1 MPEATPARPVARLVH
16 ELSVT
21 GVGQLALGLAVLA
34 VALSATDIEP
44 ARALVPFA
52 ITFAV
57 MSGLSLYQSRWM
69 RDAPMPP
76 ANPDARVE
84 EPSLRTRR
92 SLVGLAPALLGVA
105 VGTLIGPGL
114 GVVLG
119 GVVAGVG
126 VIDLRNR
133 AWAREREHEMG
144 AEIQRELGGSPFSTG
159 RRPLYTR
166 PRNASTLAT

>member
-1 MPEATPARPVARLVH
+1 MPDATPVRPVARLVT

-52 ITFAV
+52 VTFAV
-57 MSGLSLYQSRWM
+57 LSGLSVYQSRWM
-69 RDAPMPP
+69 RDAPTPP
-76 ANPDARVE
+76 ADPEARVE
-84 EPSLRTRR
+84 EPSLTTRR
-92 SLVGLAPALLGVA
+92 SLVGLAPAILAVA
-105 VGTLIGPGL
+105 VGTLVGPGL

-133 AWAREREHEMG
+133 ARVREREQETG
-144 AEIQRELGGSPFSTG
+144 TEIYRELGGSPFSTG